1 MNLLVFEYA
10 VNHLSRLARIIAK
23 PFGNGL
29 LIGIGGNGRHSL
41 TKLASFMNS
50 AQIFKIELSKAYS
63 KNEWTEDIKGL
74 YKNLGL
80 SQQKIT
86 FMFTDSDLKEI
97 SFMEDI
103 NNILNTGE
111 VPNLFT

>member
-50 AQIFKIELSKAYS
+50 A
-63 KNEWTEDIKGL
+63 
-74 YKNLGL
+74 
-80 SQQKIT
+80 
-86 FMFTDSDLKEI
+86 
-97 SFMEDI
+97 
-103 NNILNTGE
+103 
-111 VPNLFT
+111 